1 MSNKPVIVPWD
12 FSELAENALDH
23 AVMLNKTLHT
33 DIILLHLVKK
43 KTEIEEAVK
52 KLDAYILDYKNKYD
66 VVLKYIVKDG
76 SIFSDIHKIIEKEN
90 ALFAVM
96 GTHGIKGMQKFTGSW
111 ALKVIIGSNA
121 PFIVVQEKPQSQDI
135 KKIVFPV
142 DFKFS
147 VKEKLFWAE
156 LMYNYFKSKFFL
168 CFIDSTDQFFKKK
181 ISANM
186 IIAKKFL
193 SDKGV
198 DYEIIQLE
206 GRNIEDETVKYS
218 NEIKADLIMIS
229 TTRNISFHDYMLGA
243 AEQKVIANE
252 MKIPVMT
259 INPKKGLTK
268 LQGFT

>member
-12 FSELAENALDH
+12 FSELAEDALGH
-23 AVMLNKTLHT
+23 AVMLNKTIKT

-43 KTEIEEAVK
+43 KTEIDEAVK
-52 KLDAYILDYKNKYD
+52 KLDAFILDFKNQYGAE
-66 VVLKYIVKDG
+66 LKYIVKDG

-111 ALKVIIGSNA
+111 ALKVIIGSDA
-121 PFIVVQEKPQSQDI
+121 PFIVVQEKPQSQEI
-135 KKIVFPV
+135 NKIVFPV

-147 VKEKLFWAE
+147 VKEKLYWAE
-156 LMYNYFKSKFFL
+156 LMYKYFKSKFYL
-168 CFIDSTDQFFKKK
+168 CFIDSSDQFFKKK
-181 ISANM
+181 INANM

-193 SDKGV
+193 TDKGV
-198 DYEIIQLE
+198 DFEIIHLD
-206 GRNIEDETVKYS
+206 GRSIEDESVKYS
-218 NEIKADLIMIS
+218 KEIKADLIMIS

-268 LQGFT
+268 LTGFN